1 MREDII
7 AHAIAVTSLLLFM
20 LLFMASIETIL
31 EAPKHVQ
38 WAVTTVYLYS
48 L

>member
-1 MREDII
+1 MSEDII

-20 LLFMASIETIL
+20 LMSMASIEAVL
-31 EAPKHVQ
+31 EAPEYVQ